1 MSIYHLPRFSELQS
15 KRQYLVLLN
24 EKGPRILNGN
34 LGHENKPGS
43 CDSHVSSWILQTAS
57 HLLVMV
63 SEIRIYGIQ
72 IPPSTPQA
80 NVGGVQH
87 RALQENQETFV
98 INDLKQP
105 EQGKGRGRYI
115 LQLKVTQKMSG
126 NDTLSIM
133 LADLQ
138 RACMAFYTISIQQ

>member
-1 MSIYHLPRFSELQS
+1 MSVYHLPRFSELQS

-43 CDSHVSSWILQTAS
+43 CDFHVSSWILQTAS
-57 HLLVMV
+57 HLLVMEF
-63 SEIRIYGIQ
+63 EIRIYGIQ

-80 NVGGVQH
+80 NVGGAQH
-87 RALQENQETFV
+87 RALQESQNV

-126 NDTLSIM
+126 NDPLSGM
-133 LADLQ
+133 LVDSQ
-138 RACMAFYTISIQQ
+138 RAWMALYTVSTQQ